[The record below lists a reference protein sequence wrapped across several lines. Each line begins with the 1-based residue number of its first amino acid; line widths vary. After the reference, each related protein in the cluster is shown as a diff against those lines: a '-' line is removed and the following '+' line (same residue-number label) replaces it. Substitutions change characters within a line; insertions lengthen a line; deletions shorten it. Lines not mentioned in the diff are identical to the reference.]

1 MTTTMIRSLNESA
14 DLATSTATE
23 VPNATASFHEA
34 ELVEEEHVFD
44 AISSLALNITLIACL
59 LMAYFVRR
67 FRIYYLPES
76 AGALIIGMVI
86 GGIARL
92 TVDDLKLFEFS
103 PEVFFFFLLPP
114 IIFEAGYSLDRK
126 GFFQNIGAI
135 TLYAI
140 LGTMISTF
148 TVGILCFY
156 AAKVGLIRDIDVEN
170 PMEALL
176 FGALISAVDPV
187 ATLSILGNAELHCDP
202 LLYSLVFGES
212 VLNDAIAISLF
223 KTFFKFYNPDGPDWS
238 ESEIPNALLSFI
250 IVSSLSIVLGV
261 GLGLGASWLYKHTE
275 LSDYPSL
282 ETALLLCFCYLCYS
296 GAEAVGLSG
305 ILSIFFQAV
314 VLSHYNSYNLS
325 ATAHVASEQ
334 IFSTFATLTETMV
347 FIYMGMGVFTGRFQN
362 WDIKFSILALAF
374 TFIGRFLNIIPLSWL
389 ANQCRRGQQK
399 IPGNMQVVLWFAG
412 LRGAIAFALAENMP
426 GPNKEVYATA
436 TLSICIFTT
445 VICGGFTERML
456 TVFGMKGEPEREE
469 EDEEGW
475 SLSRLSYTPPTQPRE
490 GSVSELARRHVYEG
504 VKGIWNQFD
513 DQFLKPHF
521 GGSQMVASPT
531 QNDSHRRGN
540 YELGVWRG
548 GDGDEED
555 EEDEYEDM

>member
-1 MTTTMIRSLNESA
+1 MTVIRSLNESA
-14 DLATSTATE
+14 TLATEA
-23 VPNATASFHEA
+23 PNATASFHEA

-44 AISSLALNITLIACL
+44 AISSLVLNITLIACL

-67 FRIYYLPES
+67 FRMYYLPES
-76 AGALIIGMVI
+76 AGALIIGMII

-92 TVDDLKLFEFS
+92 TVEDLKLFEFS
-103 PEVFFFFLLPP
+103 PEIFFFFLLPP
-114 IIFEAGYSLDRK
+114 IIFEAGYSLDSK

-135 TLYAI
+135 TLYAVV
-140 LGTMISTF
+140 GTMISTF
-148 TVGILCFY
+148 VVGILCFY
-156 AAKVGLIRDIDVEN
+156 AAKVGLIRDIDREN

-187 ATLSILGNAELHCDP
+187 ATLSILGNAELHCNP
-202 LLYSLVFGES
+202 LLYSLVFGEA

-238 ESEIPNALLSFI
+238 ESDIPNALLSFI
-250 IVSSLSIVLGV
+250 IVSSLSIILGV

-282 ETALLLCFCYLCYS
+282 ETALLLCFCYLCYAI
-296 GAEAVGLSG
+296 AEAVGLSG
-305 ILSIFFQAV
+305 ILSIFFQGV

-362 WDIKFSILALAF
+362 WDIKFSILAL
-374 TFIGRFLNIIPLSWL
+374 TFCLIGRFLNIIPLSWL
-389 ANQCRRGQQK
+389 ANQCRRGEQK
-399 IPGNMQVVLWFAG
+399 IPGKMQAVLWFAG

-469 EDEEGW
+469 EEGW
-475 SLSRLSYTPPTQPRE
+475 TMSRLSYTPPPTQPRD
-490 GSVSELARRHVYEG
+490 GFVSALTRRQVYEG
-504 VKGIWNQFD
+504 VKGIWHKFD
-513 DQFLKPHF
+513 DQVLKPHF
-521 GGSQMVASPT
+521 GGSQMVETPAR
-531 QNDSHRRGN
+531 NDSRRGN
-540 YELGVWRG
+540 YELGIWRG
-548 GDGDEED
+548 GSEGEEEES